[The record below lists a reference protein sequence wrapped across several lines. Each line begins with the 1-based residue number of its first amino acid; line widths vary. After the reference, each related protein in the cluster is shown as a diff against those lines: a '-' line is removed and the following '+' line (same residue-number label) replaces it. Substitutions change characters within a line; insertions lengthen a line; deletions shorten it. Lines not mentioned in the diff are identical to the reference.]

1 MSTSSGL
8 SEFTWPGMSAIRDL
22 LAESHAE
29 FDREQRE
36 LEALFDE
43 AVAIGDR
50 GQGAG
55 TAAEYDSAACQFA
68 VLTQTL
74 DEERQARR
82 QQQLEITRELRA
94 MRGLLERQLDS
105 AGLGG
110 QAAGKSLLP
119 GAQGRSGVR
128 NHVA

>member
-8 SEFTWPGMSAIRDL
+8 SEFTWLGMSAIRDL
-22 LAESHAE
+22 LAEFHAE
-29 FDREQRE
+29 FDQEQRE
-36 LEALFDE
+36 LESLFDE
-43 AVAIGDR
+43 AVAVSDR
-50 GQGAG
+50 GRSSGA
-55 TAAEYDSAACQFA
+55 AADDDLAACQFA

-94 MRGLLERQLDS
+94 MRGLLERQLEA
-105 AGLGG
+105 AGPGA
-110 QAAGKSLLP
+110 QAAGKSLP
-119 GAQGRSGVR
+119 SSGQGRSGVR